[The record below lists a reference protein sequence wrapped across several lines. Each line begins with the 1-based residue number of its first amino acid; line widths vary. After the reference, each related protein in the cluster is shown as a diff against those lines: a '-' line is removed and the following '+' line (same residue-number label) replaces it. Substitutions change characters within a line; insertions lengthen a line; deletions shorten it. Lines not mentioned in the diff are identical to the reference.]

1 MLRQLQY
8 YKEVYVEIVEFTT
21 FVKFSSFEVMADN
34 TREKHM
40 FDRINVSAGVYL
52 GVMDTKEIIDKIE

>member
-1 MLRQLQY
+1 MWRRLLD
-8 YKEVYVEIVEFTT
+8 YKEIYVEIVEFTS
-21 FVKFSSFEVMADN
+21 FVVKADN

-52 GVMDTKEIIDKIE
+52 GVMDTKGMID